1 MARISTYTNDT
12 VLTDDDQLIG
22 TDFDGNITKNY
33 PLSSLLG
40 LSLIHI

>member
-22 TDFDGNITKNY
+22 TDFEGNITKN
-33 PLSSLLG
+33 
-40 LSLIHI
+40 